1 MTTPAREASDPGR
14 STRDR
19 LLDSFEEL
27 LELGGSRSATLEAV
41 AAAADVSKGGL
52 LYHFGSK
59 DALIDG
65 MIERL
70 HEQGRVDVEQMR
82 AAPEGPVEYYLT
94 TSVNTG
100 SDFDRALIAVS
111 RIAQERDPRGT
122 EAMAELRRGWLGV
135 LRDHLS
141 DDSLAMTIL
150 LIGDGLYANDASGV
164 AEEGAVDHARA
175 VLSRLG
181 TQ

>member
-1 MTTPAREASDPGR
+1 MSTAASDAPDPGR

-27 LELGGSRSATLEAV
+27 LKSGGSRAATLDAV
-41 AAAADVSKGGL
+41 AAAAAVSKGGL

-70 HEQGRVDVEQMR
+70 HEQAAADVEQMR
-82 AAPEGPVEYYLT
+82 TAPEGPVEFYLT
-94 TSVNTG
+94 TSVDTG
-100 SDFDRALIAVS
+100 STFDRALIAVS

-122 EAMAELRRGWLGV
+122 RAMAQLRDGWLAV
-135 LRDHLS
+135 LREHLA

-150 LIGDGLYANDASGV
+150 LIGDGLYANDANGV
-164 AEEGAVDHARA
+164 AQAGAVDHARTVLARLA
-175 VLSRLG
+175 VR
-181 TQ
+181 